1 MAKENKKE
9 LEIQK
14 ETTEALKKEEFTIEE
29 IKKMNIYEKLSNITF
44 ELPIVNKALSITM
57 TRDRN
62 YRAVSEAD
70 IMAAVTPLEHKYR
83 IFSYPIAHDIVKDE
97 IATVTKTFKDTKR
110 NTENIQETSNVFL
123 RIKST
128 YRFVNIDQKD
138 EYIDVIAYGDGIDSQ
153 DKAPGKAV
161 TYADKYA
168 IMKGYKIQTG
178 EDPDKYPSGDTI
190 KIEEPLPQ
198 RKDEFIKKSNT
209 LEAKPAPNEQTKESS
224 SPATPSINNEDTD
237 VEKIISQIK
246 EKVDTLKLSGTER
259 SIIVETIKS
268 HFQDNGKPSANYK
281 LIPDK
286 ETANSV
292 LTALNELDKKEE
304 KKEGQ

>member
-123 RIKST
+123 RIKSN
-128 YRFVNIDQKD
+128 YRFINIDKPE

-190 KIEEPLPQ
+190 KIEKPLSQ
-198 RKDEFIKKSNT
+198 RQDEFINKPNIPETKST
-209 LEAKPAPNEQTKESS
+209 PNEQTKELSS
-224 SPATPSINNEDTD
+224 SEVSSVNNEGTSID
-237 VEKIISQIK
+237 VIILKIK
-246 EKVDTLKLSGTER
+246 EKVDALTLLGIER
-259 SIIVETIKS
+259 LVIVQTIKS

-281 LIPDK
+281 LIVDK
-286 ETANSV
+286 EVATKV